1 MAIKSGS
8 RVWYKYSA
16 RVKIPATF
24 YRNGNDCAVVFDK
37 NHYINGW
44 EAEIIDGLRY
54 NLPVGATNCWSV
66 NPNSCTLMNPSYLDI
81 FRAKLNK

>member
-1 MAIKSGS
+1 MQIKSGS

-16 RVKIPATF
+16 HIRIPTTF
-24 YRNGNDCAVVFDK
+24 YRNENNCAIIFDK
-37 NHYINGW
+37 NPYINGW
-44 EAEIIDGLRY
+44 EAGSVDCFRY

-66 NPNSCTLMNPSYLDI
+66 NPNSCTLMSPSYLDI